1 MALNAPGVRGQ
12 AKSNWI
18 RNMKMNGPAVLRVL
32 ATGLLLA
39 AAVMLGYSLWQ
50 HYMYSPWT
58 RDGRVRA
65 DVVSIAADVSGP
77 VAQVPVR
84 DNQEVRK
91 GDLLFAID
99 PERFRQAVAQA
110 EAQVRARKA
119 ELDLRQQ
126 QARRRMNLD
135 STVVSAES
143 REDVGAQEKQAR
155 ANYEASLA
163 ALDTARLNLRR
174 SEVYAP
180 VDGYVTNLNLH
191 RGDYVS
197 AGAARMALIDKHSY
211 WVYGYFEETKLPNV
225 HVGARAEVR
234 LLAGGKPLPGHVE
247 SIARGIADRDNP
259 TSANLLADVNPV
271 FTWIRLAQRVPVRIR
286 LDALPDDQPL
296 AMGTTCTVTI
306 LAEQKNRNLLK

>member
-1 MALNAPGVRGQ
+1 
-12 AKSNWI
+12 
-18 RNMKMNGPAVLRVL
+18 MKLNGPAVLRVL
-32 ATGLLLA
+32 ATALLLTA
-39 AAVMLGYSLWQ
+39 AIALGYSLWQ

-65 DVVSIAADVSGP
+65 DVVNIAADVSGL
-77 VAQVPVR
+77 VSRVPVR

-91 GDLLFAID
+91 GDLLFVID
-99 PERFRQAVAQA
+99 QERFRQALEQA

-119 ELDLRQQ
+119 ELDMRHRQVT
-126 QARRRMNLD
+126 RRMNLD
-135 STVVSAES
+135 SAVVSSES
-143 REDVGAQEKQAR
+143 REDIGAQEKQAR
-155 ANYEASLA
+155 ANYDASLA
-163 ALDTARLNLRR
+163 ALDTARLNLHR

-191 RGDYVS
+191 AGDYVS

-225 HVGARAEVR
+225 RMGARAEVR
-234 LLAGGKPLPGHVE
+234 LLSGGKPLTGHVE

-259 TSANLLADVNPV
+259 TTANLLADVNPV
-271 FTWIRLAQRVPVRIR
+271 FTWVRLAQRIPVRIR
-286 LDALPDDQPL
+286 LDTRPDDLLL

-306 LAEQKNRNLLK
+306 TPDRR